1 MKRGQGTF
9 AAVCL
14 LGLVAALAAVFAS
27 GVLARESARAS
38 GATRIVFVYGQ
49 APNCIGKPGNRD
61 CFPPRDVIRSVSPS
75 GGHERILAKV
85 RSVVELSATE
95 DGRTVAVLSKNVVG
109 GGSNTGA
116 YTQIYLLSPNGKP
129 RPVFDERLQ
138 QFAANG
144 LAISP
149 DGRLLAF
156 SGKGSRGQGFP
167 KGSKVFLV
175 RADGSGM
182 RQLSEGEGEDETPA
196 FSPDGK
202 RVVFSRE
209 PVEDSKES
217 DSELYE
223 VDLAGGE
230 PTRLTEDTFEDVNPV
245 FSPDGKSIAFGE
257 YKPGKGRI
265 ATMPAAGGAAR
276 TVVST
281 GREYPDPDYSPNGR
295 NLVFPGELKGDS
307 PLTTVRATG
316 GRKKIVTKRFD
327 FPEFPQ
333 WTALP

>member
-1 MKRGQGTF
+1 M
-9 AAVCL
+9 AIL
-14 LGLVAALAAVFAS
+14 ALALLAGCIGAA
-27 GVLARESARAS
+27 GVLARKAARPSA
-38 GATRIVFVYGQ
+38 ATRIVFVYGK
-49 APNCIGKPGNRD
+49 APHCIGKPGNRD
-61 CFPPRDVIRSVSPS
+61 CFPPRDVIRSISPR
-75 GGHERILAKV
+75 GGNERVLAKI
-85 RSVVELSATE
+85 RSVAELAATE
-95 DGRTVAVLSKNVVG
+95 DGRRIAILSKNVVG

-116 YTQIYLLSPNGKP
+116 YTQIYLLAPGGKP
-129 RPVFDERLQ
+129 RPVFSERLQ
-138 QFAANG
+138 EFAANG
-144 LAISP
+144 LAISA
-149 DGRLLAF
+149 DGGLLVF

-182 RQLSEGEGEDETPA
+182 RQLTKGEADDSTPA

-209 PVEDSKES
+209 APEGSKER

-223 VDLAGGE
+223 VSLAGGPE
-230 PTRLTEDTFEDVNPV
+230 TRLTEDALDDVNPV
-245 FSPDGKSIAFGE
+245 FSPDGKSIAFGQ
-257 YKPGKGRI
+257 YRSGHGKVV
-265 ATMPAAGGAAR
+265 TMPAAGGAVR

-316 GRKKIVTKRFD
+316 GAKKIVTGKFD
-327 FPEFPQ
+327 FPALSQ
-333 WTALP
+333 WTSVP